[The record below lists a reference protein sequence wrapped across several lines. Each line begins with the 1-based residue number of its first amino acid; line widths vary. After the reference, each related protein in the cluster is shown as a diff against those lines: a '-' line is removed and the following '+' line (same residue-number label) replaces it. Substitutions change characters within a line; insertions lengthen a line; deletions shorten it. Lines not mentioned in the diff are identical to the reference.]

1 MNKNIPHA
9 VKVTRE
15 ALASSGSDPAAAVVH
30 ALNDKGMLV
39 DPERSFGA
47 VLHRTRSGGW
57 QCEPR
62 TELEQQAAAWD
73 AAKQRAVDLAAQIE
87 TQFSRTPGFQRARAE
102 GDHVTVGVSCTS
114 IEQWH
119 QLRIYF
125 GITEDRID
133 PLPYALV
140 GHGHRDGVAVAVVA
154 YDVPQLGVDAGADA
168 RRPYRHD
175 GVTYDLALG
184 QRDITGQVWFFQ
196 GEQTGGGVPLLTVDG
211 RPERCS
217 LKTIIEF
224 AGPLTPVGETATPVT
239 GGGEAA

>member
-9 VKVTRE
+9 VKVVRE

-30 ALNDKGMLV
+30 ALNDVRLLV

-47 VLHRTRSGGW
+47 VLRRAPGGAW
-57 QCEPR
+57 QTEPR
-62 TELEQQAAAWD
+62 TELEAQAAAWD
-73 AAKQRAVDLAAQIE
+73 EAKQRAVALAERIPQKF
-87 TQFSRTPGFQRARAE
+87 TQMPGFQQARAE
-102 GDHVTVGVSCTS
+102 GDHVTVGVSCSTV
-114 IEQWH
+114 EQWH

-133 PLPYALV
+133 PLPYALI
-140 GHGHRDGVAVAVVA
+140 GRGHRDGVAVSVVA
-154 YDVPQLGVDAGADA
+154 YDVPQLGVDTGNSA

-175 GVTYDLALG
+175 GVLHDLAFP

-196 GEQTGGGVPLLTVDG
+196 GEMTAEGVPLLVVDG

-217 LKTIIEF
+217 LTNIVEF
-224 AGPLTPVGETATPVT
+224 AGPLTPVTATATPVT
-239 GGGEAA
+239 EGGEAA